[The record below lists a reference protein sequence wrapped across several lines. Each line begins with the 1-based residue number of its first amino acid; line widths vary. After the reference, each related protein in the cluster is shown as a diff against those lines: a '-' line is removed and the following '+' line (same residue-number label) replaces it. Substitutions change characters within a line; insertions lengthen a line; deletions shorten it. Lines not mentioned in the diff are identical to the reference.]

1 MNTNKKKNF
10 MDDAKGI
17 FENTKENGQDSYLI
31 VATNKD
37 TISAAVNAS
46 DLDIA
51 NIVSYII
58 ACSEKKKENRE
69 VIIELIKRGIGF
81 YEKEIEDK

>member
-10 MDDAKGI
+10 MDDAKEI
-17 FENTKENGQDSYLI
+17 FEGTKENGQDSYLI
-31 VATNKD
+31 VVTNKD

-51 NIVSYII
+51 KIVSYII
-58 ACSEKKKENRE
+58 VCSEKKKENRE
-69 VIIELIKRGIGF
+69 VIIELIKRGIEF
-81 YEKEIEDK
+81 YEKEIEG